1 MHAKVE
7 ERRQKFLA
15 DVAEKEQEAREEA
28 EAEGRVEEL
37 KFRMDYV
44 RDDLYA
50 SQGW

>member
-7 ERRQKFLA
+7 ERRQEFLA
-15 DVAEKEQEAREEA
+15 DLAEKKQEAREGA
-28 EAEGRVEEL
+28 EGEGRVEEL
-37 KFRMDYV
+37 EFRMDYV